1 MRTTIRKFLFENI
14 TIPLLRLSVRLEFKK
29 YRKALKLST
38 YTYQILHFRVR
49 NLLKLKIRG
58 YDENKDELVFFAI
71 SKLLELKFN
80 EQDQETLK
88 RKEKKINKVCNKI
101 QKDELSLQLI
111 DIYTK
116 LKNLANEKYNLELV
130 LNNRHLPN
138 SPLIE
143 NIDIKDLKNV
153 SKVLK
158 RKAKSEYDELIDRSS
173 FKLDFSL
180 SEIGNIFAILTP
192 IIFVGGYY
200 YSKIYFNHFGFN
212 IHNFFSISDYI
223 TVSIDK
229 LELALYGGLIA
240 IISTFITI
248 FRHSKS
254 SLKLTNNSEKSKNW
268 IIQLFI
274 IILLVGSVCLQF
286 YINGKNKFVTLHIL
300 LIPVFYQLGDYIAVK
315 YFRNPLKPL
324 FIITFILQFYL
335 NISISVF
342 SKINDIEN
350 NWVKETSKITFN
362 SNIDIQNKEE
372 LVIIG
377 FSNDYVYLRD
387 SINNKSITIKKENI
401 LYLTKP

>member
-1 MRTTIRKFLFENI
+1 LITAIRKFLFKNI
-14 TIPLLRLSVRLEFKK
+14 TIPLFRLYVRLEFKE

-38 YTYQILHFRVR
+38 YAYQILHLRVR

-58 YDENKDELVFFAI
+58 YDEDKDDSVFLAI
-71 SKLLELKFN
+71 CKLLELKIS

-88 RKEKKINKVCNKI
+88 IKEKKINKVCNKI
-101 QKDELSLQLI
+101 QNDELSLQLI

-116 LKNLANEKYNLELV
+116 LKNLFNEKHNIELV
-130 LNNRHLPN
+130 LNNRPLPN
-138 SPLIE
+138 SVLIK
-143 NIDIKDLKNV
+143 NIDIHELKNV

-158 RKAKSEYDELIDRSS
+158 RKAKPEYDELIDRSS

-229 LELALYGGLIA
+229 LELALFGGLIA
-240 IISTFITI
+240 IISTFSTI
-248 FRHSKS
+248 FRYSKS
-254 SLKLTNNSEKSKNW
+254 SYKLTNNSEKSKKW
-268 IIQLFI
+268 IMQLFF
-274 IILLVGSVCLQF
+274 IILLVSAVCLQF
-286 YINGKNKFVTLHIL
+286 YFNGKNKFFTLHFL
-300 LIPVFYQLGDYIAVK
+300 LTIVFLLLGDYLAVN

-342 SKINDIEN
+342 SEINDIEN
-350 NWVKETSKITFN
+350 NGVKETSTITFN
-362 SNIDIQNKEE
+362 SDIDIKNKEE

-377 FSNDYVYLRD
+377 FSNDYIYLRD
-387 SINNKSITIKKENI
+387 SINNKSITVKKKNI